1 MDDNTCAWLRIKQLG
16 LRGRKWMQQL
26 AFRPLHKVLQDPEHK
41 LIQYGFKPEHLTE
54 LNAQTEQ
61 SIEQELNWCRQS
73 TNHHIIHWQHP
84 AYPEQLKQI
93 ASAPLVLYAIGDID
107 LLQQTQVAMVGSR
120 HASHYGAD
128 NAFAFAKDLA
138 ARGIIVTSG
147 FASGIDG
154 QAHKGALA
162 ANGKTIAVFGTGV
175 DVIYP
180 KRHQSLYQQIAQTGL
195 ILSEFP
201 PGTPPRPKHFPRRN
215 RLISGL
221 SLGVLV
227 VEAAPKSG
235 SLITA
240 NYALEQGREVFA
252 IPGSIHDPR
261 TQGCHQIIQ
270 QGAKLVTQ
278 TADILE
284 ELSAW
289 HWQQQPVEIEKNLE
303 KTQKSDKEN
312 FTSHELLVNLDY
324 EVTSID
330 ELVARTQQSIEV
342 VLSQLLDLEI
352 QGLIAATSGG
362 YIRLRRE

>member
-1 MDDNTCAWLRIKQLG
+1 MDDTTRAWLRIKQLG
-16 LRGRKWMQQL
+16 LRSRKWMQQL
-26 AFRPLHKVLQDPEHK
+26 TYRSLDKVLADPEHK
-41 LIQYGFKPEHLTE
+41 LLSYGFKAQDIAE
-54 LNAQTEQ
+54 LN
-61 SIEQELNWCRQS
+61 SIPHDLIEQQIAWQLS
-73 TNHHIIHWQHP
+73 KPTHHIIHWQHP

-93 ASAPLVLYAIGDID
+93 ASAPFVLYAIGDIE
-107 LLQQTQVAMVGSR
+107 LLKQPQVALVGSR
-120 HASHYGAD
+120 NASHYGAD
-128 NAFAFAKDLA
+128 NAFSFAKDIANKGLV
-138 ARGIIVTSG
+138 VTSG

-154 QAHKGALA
+154 QAHKGALSV
-162 ANGKTIAVFGTGV
+162 NGKTIAVFGTGV

-180 KRHQSLYQQIAQTGL
+180 ARHKTLYQQIAQTGL
-195 ILSEFP
+195 ILSEFE
-201 PGTPPRPKHFPRRN
+201 PGTQPHPKHFPRRN

-240 NYALEQGREVFA
+240 KYALEQGREVYA

-261 TQGCHQIIQ
+261 TLGCHQIIQ

-278 TADILE
+278 TADILN

-289 HWQQQPVEIEKNLE
+289 HWLSEPAEIAEKPE
-303 KTQKSDKEN
+303 KMQKSDKEN
-312 FTSHELLVNLDY
+312 FTSNELLVNLDY

-342 VLSQLLDLEI
+342 VLSQLLDLEL